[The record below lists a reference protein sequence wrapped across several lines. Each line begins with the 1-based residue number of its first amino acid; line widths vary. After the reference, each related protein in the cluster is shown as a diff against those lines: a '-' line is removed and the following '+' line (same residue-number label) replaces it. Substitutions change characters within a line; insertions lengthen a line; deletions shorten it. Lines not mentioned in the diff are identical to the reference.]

1 MGLFCLFADPMDIRK
16 LVCIQNEIK
25 RKKEL
30 YKLRPASSATITF
43 VVRKK
48 LTFTHPLWFNKK
60 LNNSKRNPV

>member
-1 MGLFCLFADPMDIRK
+1 MDICK

-43 VVRKK
+43 IVR
-48 LTFTHPLWFNKK
+48 TN
-60 LNNSKRNPV
+60 